1 MKTIRFLS
9 QTALFAFVVLLT
21 NLTFQGIPQASS
33 SVGARASDKS
43 CTALTVDDDEVNI
56 CRDSFGVPHIFGE
69 TNKAL
74 FQGFG

>member
-43 CTALTVDDDEVNI
+43 CTALTVDDDE
-56 CRDSFGVPHIFGE
+56 
-69 TNKAL
+69 
-74 FQGFG
+74 